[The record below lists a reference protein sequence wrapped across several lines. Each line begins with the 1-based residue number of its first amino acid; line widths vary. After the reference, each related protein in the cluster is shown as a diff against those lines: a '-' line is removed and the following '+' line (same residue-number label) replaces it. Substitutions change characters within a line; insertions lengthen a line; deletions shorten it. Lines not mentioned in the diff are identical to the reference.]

1 MVISFSAGFSYSVFM
16 WPRFAVH
23 LEKLIRMTDVSVYN
37 TTNSL
42 KYKKRRI
49 RRRRI
54 VPRRR
59 VRRDKKR
66 RIRRDE

>member
-1 MVISFSAGFSYSVFM
+1 M

>member
-1 MVISFSAGFSYSVFM
+1 LTPNGSKRLG
-16 WPRFAVH
+16 H
-23 LEKLIRMTDVSVYN
+23 LEKLIEWRMYHYN

-49 RRRRI
+49 RRQRI
-54 VPRRR
+54 VPTRR

>member
-1 MVISFSAGFSYSVFM
+1 MSIIQLTVLNIG
-16 WPRFAVH
+16 
-23 LEKLIRMTDVSVYN
+23 
-37 TTNSL
+37 
-42 KYKKRRI
+42 KKRRI

-54 VPRRR
+54 VPTRR